1 MYDMW
6 MDWYVP
12 DDPNDDKL
20 LHRYDY
26 NNFYASKT
34 HKSVK
39 RQCILLGWA
48 NEFDSGSDDKANGWA
63 GIYVCDVV
71 APHSMDQLVALSMS

>member
-6 MDWYVP
+6 TDWYVP

-39 RQCILLGWA
+39 
-48 NEFDSGSDDKANGWA
+48 
-63 GIYVCDVV
+63 
-71 APHSMDQLVALSMS
+71 